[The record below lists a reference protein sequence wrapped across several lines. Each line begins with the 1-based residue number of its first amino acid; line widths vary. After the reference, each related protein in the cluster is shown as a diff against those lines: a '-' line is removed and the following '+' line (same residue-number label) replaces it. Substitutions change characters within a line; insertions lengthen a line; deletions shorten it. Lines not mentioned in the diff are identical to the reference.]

1 MCGKPRLG
9 QQRPLRRRAGSCADA
24 ATRPAANVGGNLGVV
39 IAPEHDVPDGE
50 VEARSPAL
58 DRHHLDEP
66 AREVLPVQ
74 TQLVVRVKFSGL
86 LLFFKPLGSPE
97 APSSRPP
104 SSFIRQTRY
113 KLKLD
118 GLADFVLCLF
128 VSLKMLNDF

>member
-1 MCGKPRLG
+1 MFEAQPYRLLLPEPVVPV
-9 QQRPLRRRAGSCADA
+9 Q
-24 ATRPAANVGGNLGVV
+24 GGLDHLGVV
-39 IAPEHDVPDGE
+39 VAPERDVPDGE

-97 APSSRPP
+97 APSRVLLHP
-104 SSFIRQTRY
+104 S
-113 KLKLD
+113 
-118 GLADFVLCLF
+118 FV
-128 VSLKMLNDF
+128 KQDTN